1 MIASADL
8 AASAEKTA
16 RDMCVALIT
25 YQRCPKGGRL
35 RGDLIVSV
43 DQLHERLGHLLA
55 CLARKHCE
63 EK

>member
-1 MIASADL
+1 MITSADI
-8 AASAEKTA
+8 AASAEKTC

-25 YQRCPKGGRL
+25 YQRAPMGLRL
-35 RGDLIVSV
+35 RSDLLTSV

>member
-1 MIASADL
+1 MITSADI
-8 AASAEKTA
+8 AASAEKTC
-16 RDMCVALIT
+16 RDICVALIT
-25 YQRCPKGGRL
+25 YQRAPKGLRV

-43 DQLHERLGHLLA
+43 DHLHERLGHLLA